1 MGAVGHS
8 GPLLYF
14 MGHLRGAWGDE
25 GCVMGSFDAGP
36 GQVRTVRRRD
46 LQDGS
51 SAALPP
57 APPFALLA
65 IMLFSL
71 ITWFSDGTAH
81 LIQRLQRVKMDC
93 KVLFGVSPSP
103 PSPSVPIMGR

>member
-14 MGHLRGAWGDE
+14 MGHLREAWGDE

-51 SAALPP
+51 CAALPP

-65 IMLFSL
+65 CLLFSVFL
-71 ITWFSDGTAH
+71 AFFSFHFSLGFLSSTFDPEAA
-81 LIQRLQRVKMDC
+81 KSKD
-93 KVLFGVSPSP
+93 
-103 PSPSVPIMGR
+103 